1 MALRDIRG
9 HQSIRRLLAQAAMR
23 DTLPPCLVFSGP
35 VGVGKRRLA
44 LALAAVLNCD
54 HEPDAAAPAP
64 DACGTCRACRRIARG
79 VHTDVVVVEPGDTG
93 TIRVDVIR
101 SLIDQAMFRPFEGRR
116 RVVIIDDADLLVP
129 QAQNALLKTLEEPP
143 DASVFLLVTSRPHL
157 LLPTV
162 RSRCPE
168 LRFGGLPAGEIVD
181 LLVREHAYD
190 RGEAQAAAGS
200 ADGSVARALEAGS
213 GDHLQARESVTAV
226 LRALAPA
233 PNPKRRLEVG
243 KDLADAR
250 RGGRSSATTDRE
262 TLTRRLRVLGALLR
276 DLQVLSSRGESV
288 WLSNRDMEPE
298 LTELARSYGAE
309 RARCGF
315 FSVDRAVHALTRNA
329 SPKIVADWLA
339 LRL

>member
-9 HQSIRRLLAQAAMR
+9 HQSIRRLIAQAAMR

-35 VGVGKRRLA
+35 AGVGKRRLA

-54 HEPDAAAPAP
+54 VGPDATAP
-64 DACGTCRACRRIARG
+64 DACGTCRACLRIARG
-79 VHTDVVVVEPGDTG
+79 VHTDVIIIEPGDTG
-93 TIRVDVIR
+93 SIKVDVIR
-101 SLIDQAMFRPFEGRR
+101 SLIDRAMFRPFEGRR
-116 RVVIIDDADLLVP
+116 RVVIVDDADLLVP

-168 LRFGGLPAGEIVD
+168 LRFGGLPAAEIVD
-181 LLVREHAYD
+181 LLMLEHAYK

-200 ADGSVARALEAGS
+200 ADGSVSRALEAGS
-213 GDHLQARESVTAV
+213 GEHLQARESVTAV

-233 PNPKRRLEVG
+233 PNSKRRLEVG
-243 KDLADAR
+243 KNLAEAR
-250 RGGRSSATTDRE
+250 RGGRSSASADRE

-276 DLQVLSSRGESV
+276 DLQVVSSRGESA
-288 WLSNRDMEPE
+288 WLSNADIERE
-298 LTELARSYGAE
+298 LKELARSYDAE

-315 FSVDRAVHALTRNA
+315 VSVDRAVHALTRNA
-329 SPKIVADWLA
+329 SPKVVADWLA